1 MFIKLRVF
9 ILRGLEKHYKN
20 LSYDCFEK
28 AKYYCNIKQF
38 DKAECSVKRGRK
50 YLTKQCNITSKLL
63 KIAL

>member
-1 MFIKLRVF
+1 MFIKLRMF
-9 ILRGLEKHYKN
+9 ILRDLEKRYKN

-28 AKYYCNIKQF
+28 AKYYCNIKRF
-38 DKAECSVKRGRK
+38 DKAERCVKLGRR